1 MEYHL
6 CFKMKIL
13 LIIFVLF
20 SYYSSLNANEIF
32 NIIKIP
38 NLEVF
43 NLESKNKIKYL
54 SSKKNFA
61 IGITKNITCDKASE
75 NNLKKKYEIIKKN
88 LDIYNYEFLKKN
100 NIKFVVLCENLFISG
115 IGTAGIPDKQKRTLI
130 LDINFNPK
138 YFERVIHHEV
148 FHMIYDSNPNLF
160 DENVWRDFNDKSF
173 QYAGCSICSDSIGL
187 DGYKKTDGFI
197 TEYSKTIPSE
207 DMAEIYS
214 FIIKKENILIKLAEE
229 DEKLKKKITFIKNS
243 INKIDSQIF

>member
-1 MEYHL
+1 MS
-6 CFKMKIL
+6 FQSI
-13 LIIFVLF
+13 
-20 SYYSSLNANEIF
+20 NANEIF
-32 NIIKIP
+32 NLIKIP

-54 SSKKNFA
+54 SSKRNFT
-61 IGITKNITCDKASE
+61 IGVTKNITCDKANE

-100 NIKFVVLCENLFISG
+100 NIKFVVLCENLSISG

-187 DGYKKTDGFI
+187 DEYKETDGFI

-214 FIIKKENILIKLAEE
+214 FIIKKENILIKLAEN
-229 DEKLKKKITFIKNS
+229 DEKLKKKINFIKNS

>member
-1 MEYHL
+1 MS
-6 CFKMKIL
+6 FQSI
-13 LIIFVLF
+13 
-20 SYYSSLNANEIF
+20 NANEIF
-32 NIIKIP
+32 NLIKIP

-54 SSKKNFA
+54 SSKRNFT
-61 IGITKNITCDKASE
+61 IGVTKNITCDKANE

-100 NIKFVVLCENLFISG
+100 NIKFVVLCENLSISG

>member
-1 MEYHL
+1 
-6 CFKMKIL
+6 MKKAIIIIL
-13 LIIFVLF
+13 LLMSFQSI
-20 SYYSSLNANEIF
+20 NANEIF
-32 NIIKIP
+32 NLIKIP

-43 NLESKNKIKYL
+43 KLESKNKIKYL
-54 SSKKNFA
+54 SSKRNFT
-61 IGITKNITCDKASE
+61 IGVTKNITCDKANE

-100 NIKFVVLCENLFISG
+100 NIKFVVLCENLSISG

>member
-1 MEYHL
+1 
-6 CFKMKIL
+6 MKKAIIIIL
-13 LIIFVLF
+13 LLMSFQSI
-20 SYYSSLNANEIF
+20 NANEIF
-32 NIIKIP
+32 NLIKIP

-54 SSKKNFA
+54 SSKRNFT
-61 IGITKNITCDKASE
+61 IGVTKNITCDKANE
-75 NNLKKKYEIIKKN
+75 NNLKKKFEIIKKN

-100 NIKFVVLCENLFISG
+100 NIKFVVLCENLSISG

-160 DENVWRDFNDKSF
+160 DENEWRDFNDKSF

>member
-1 MEYHL
+1 
-6 CFKMKIL
+6 MKKAIIIIL
-13 LIIFVLF
+13 LLMSFQSI
-20 SYYSSLNANEIF
+20 NANEIF
-32 NIIKIP
+32 NLIKIP

-54 SSKKNFA
+54 SSKRNFT
-61 IGITKNITCDKASE
+61 IGVTKNITCDKANK

-100 NIKFVVLCENLFISG
+100 NIKFVVLCENLSISG

-160 DENVWRDFNDKSF
+160 DENEWRDFNDKSF

-243 INKIDSQIF
+243 INKLDSQIF

>member
-1 MEYHL
+1 MR
-6 CFKMKIL
+6 IL
-13 LIIFVLF
+13 LILISIAFITAVK
-20 SYYSSLNANEIF
+20 ADEIY
-32 NIIKIP
+32 NLIKIP
-38 NLEVF
+38 NLDIYKIDT
-43 NLESKNKIKYL
+43 KNKIRYL
-54 SSKKNFA
+54 IASNDFR
-61 IGITKNITCDKASE
+61 IGLDKNITCARTHS
-75 NNLKKKYEIIKKN
+75 NNLNNKFFIIEKN
-88 LDIYNYEFLKKN
+88 LNIYSPSFLKKN
-100 NIKFVVLCENLFISG
+100 NIRYLVMCENLFISNINTG
-115 IGTAGIPDKQKRTLI
+115 GIPDTKKRTLI
-130 LDINFNPK
+130 IDINFNPK

-229 DEKLKKKITFIKNS
+229 DEKLKKK
-243 INKIDSQIF
+243 